1 MRLKSILKWHQHRKD
16 LGVLLALLLCLKD
29 SLLSSFA
36 EKGFSEV
43 ADWLRVQESLKWALA
58 GFAESWACR
67 LWQTQLSTRTQ
78 RKENKTKVKGCKE
91 TRWFFLLIMVAT
103 GWVWSR
109 AHGWRESSFFQ
120 RVHFQREGEFKREE
134 FLKGQLESGFK
145 RKGGE
150 VCPGY
155 LTSAFDTSQWLS
167 WPIRSYAGAAAALLL
182 HPLNKLTCH
191 GQSHCPNFTFSCK
204 VSFWMWFL

>member
-145 RKGGE
+145 RVKRGVSWVFNLGF
-150 VCPGY
+150 
-155 LTSAFDTSQWLS
+155 LTPPNGCLDQLG
-167 WPIRSYAGAAAALLL
+167 PMLERLLL
-182 HPLNKLTCH
+182 CCSTHLIN
-191 GQSHCPNFTFSCK
+191 
-204 VSFWMWFL
+204 